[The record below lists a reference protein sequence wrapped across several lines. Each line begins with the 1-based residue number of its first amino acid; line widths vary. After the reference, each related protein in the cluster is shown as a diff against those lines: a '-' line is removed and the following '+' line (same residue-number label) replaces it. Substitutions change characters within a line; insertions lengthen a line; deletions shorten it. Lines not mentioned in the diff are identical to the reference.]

1 MTQPLLRAERL
12 VKHFK
17 KVRAVDDISFELAAG
32 ETLALVGESGCGK
45 STAGRLVLRLLEPT
59 AGRVWFDGLD
69 VYKLKENKVRSLRR
83 EMQII
88 FQDPYA
94 SLNPRMTVGDML
106 AEPLYLHK
114 LSQGKERQRVSELL
128 GLVGLSPDHATR
140 YPHEFSGGQRQ
151 RIGIARALA
160 VEPRLIVCDE
170 PVSAL
175 DVSIQAQ
182 VINLLQDLQRRFGL
196 AYIFIAHDLAV
207 VKHIGTRV
215 AVMYLGKIV
224 ELAEKRA
231 LFARPRHPYTRA
243 LLSAIP
249 VPDPALK
256 RQRMVLQ
263 GDVPSPYDPP
273 SGCRFRTRCP
283 YAQPR
288 CSAEEPLLG
297 PDLVACHL
305 WRDLEPFAT
314 DTRLTAV
321 NERLSRL
328 QAAFHAPGGSP

>member
-1 MTQPLLRAERL
+1 LNQPLLRAERL

-17 KVRAVDDISFELAAG
+17 KVRAVDDISFELYPG

-59 AGRVWFDGLD
+59 AGRIWFSGKDLFS
-69 VYKLKENKVRSLRR
+69 LPEREVRSLRR

-94 SLNPRMTVGDML
+94 SLNPRMTVGAML
-106 AEPLYLHK
+106 EEPLRLHG
-114 LSQGKERQRVSELL
+114 LYRQGRVSELL
-128 GLVGLSPDHATR
+128 ALVGLSPHHASR

-207 VKHIGTRV
+207 VKHIAARV
-215 AVMYLGKIV
+215 AVMYLGRIV
-224 ELAEKRA
+224 ELADKRV
-231 LFARPRHPYTRA
+231 LFSRPRHPYTRA
-243 LLSAIP
+243 LLAAVP
-249 VPDPALK
+249 VPDPSLK
-256 RQRMVLQ
+256 RKRAILQ
-263 GDVPSPYDPP
+263 GDVPSPSDPP
-273 SGCRFRTRCP
+273 SGCRFRTRCA

-288 CSAEEPLLG
+288 CSKEAPPMEDG
-297 PDLVACHL
+297 VACHF
-305 WRDLEPFAT
+305 WRDLEPFAAASH
-314 DTRLTAV
+314 LTAV
-321 NERLSRL
+321 NERLIRL
-328 QAAFHAPGGSP
+328 QAAFRSSGGSPT